1 MNLVHCLAYGEKDIL
16 LSNEVNEPSKNRG
29 THHFWK
35 LLATCAYG
43 ADSAF
48 TKNTTKGGEP
58 DLNKRLINKLAVLEE
73 CKQKGI
79 WLLDSF
85 IFGWYIPQPQKYK
98 RSTKSGEV
106 HRMPKFR
113 PPPKLKCA
121 SLVLSWEMYMK
132 HVIREVVEAG
142 NLKVLIPIGMEVQNY
157 LTRKRLEETLD
168 GKAELADAIPAPNS
182 WATAG
187 YDKFVVKLDNT
198 LKEKLK

>member
-1 MNLVHCLAYGEKDIL
+1 
-16 LSNEVNEPSKNRG
+16 
-29 THHFWK
+29 
-35 LLATCAYG
+35 
-43 ADSAF
+43 
-48 TKNTTKGGEP
+48 
-58 DLNKRLINKLAVLEE
+58 
-73 CKQKGI
+73 
-79 WLLDSF
+79 
-85 IFGWYIPQPQKYK
+85 
-98 RSTKSGEV
+98 
-106 HRMPKFR
+106 
-113 PPPKLKCA
+113 
-121 SLVLSWEMYMK
+121 MYMK